1 MRTLP
6 GVPTQRT
13 NNFGVFFSQ
22 KNFQSIVRQFILN
35 KVQGVKKSPCNMIW
49 CQCLFL
55 RTRNARILR
64 DQQQGGNKC
73 YLSKFLILNYILLLS
88 SWGYVTQLL
97 DGACPL
103 VGCNLNIMVI
113 FLDLHISNFQ

>member
-1 MRTLP
+1 
-6 GVPTQRT
+6 
-13 NNFGVFFSQ
+13 
-22 KNFQSIVRQFILN
+22 
-35 KVQGVKKSPCNMIW
+35 MIW

-64 DQQQGGNKC
+64 DQQQGGNK
-73 YLSKFLILNYILLLS
+73 SKQILDLELLLLS